1 MAMGLQTRDFIS
13 VDDVVE
19 AILLSIRAMEE
30 TENYNSS
37 LPLVSFVYI
46 KS

>member
-1 MAMGLQTRDFIS
+1 LQTRDFIS
-13 VDDVVE
+13 VNDVVG

-30 TENYNSS
+30 AENNNSS